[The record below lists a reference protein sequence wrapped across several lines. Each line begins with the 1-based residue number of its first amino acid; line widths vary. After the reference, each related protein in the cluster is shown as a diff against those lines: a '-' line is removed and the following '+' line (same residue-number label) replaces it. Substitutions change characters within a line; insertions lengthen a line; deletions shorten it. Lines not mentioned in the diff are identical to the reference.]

1 MEGENRNTEN
11 RNNRM
16 IKKRG
21 EERGKGRQD
30 KNVKS
35 YKSYRWRKLFFKK
48 KKKQNKT
55 KRKGEFLISVPV
67 SGGILLTQQM

>member
-35 YKSYRWRKLFFKK
+35 YKSYRWRKLFFLKK
-48 KKKQNKT
+48 RKNKT
-55 KRKGEFLISVPV
+55 RQKEKENFSFLFQCLVEFY
-67 SGGILLTQQM
+67 